1 MGSKNFSGGVFALC
15 VIISKRLICGGKGS
29 FYHNMDPL
37 LLQSWHSEVKHKQ
50 NKNLC
55 YRKLHELMDEIF
67 HESKIGDW
75 KRGCPTPLLKT
86 DAK

>member
-55 YRKLHELMDEIF
+55 YRKLHDLLKFFMKAKLETE
-67 HESKIGDW
+67 